1 MNALFYLNKYLLKYK
16 WHLFLGLLFIIASN
30 YFGVYMP
37 KIIDDAADE
46 LSKFISQG
54 NNSNNELWNLGI
66 QFVLLYM
73 GFSLLKGVFLFFTR
87 QTIIVMSRNIEYD
100 LKNEIFSKY
109 QQLNISFYKENR
121 TGDYTDCYKDCN

>member
-1 MNALFYLNKYLLKYK
+1 
-16 WHLFLGLLFIIASN
+16 
-30 YFGVYMP
+30 MP

-46 LSKFISQG
+46 LSKFITQG
-54 NNSNNELWNLGI
+54 NNSNNELWKLGI
-66 QFVLLYM
+66 QFALLYM
-73 GFSLLKGVFLFFTR
+73 GFSLLKGIFLFFTR

-121 TGDYTDCYKDCN
+121 TGDLMLQKSECI

>member
-46 LSKFISQG
+46 
-54 NNSNNELWNLGI
+54 
-66 QFVLLYM
+66 
-73 GFSLLKGVFLFFTR
+73 
-87 QTIIVMSRNIEYD
+87 
-100 LKNEIFSKY
+100 
-109 QQLNISFYKENR
+109 FYKAILR
-121 TGDYTDCYKDCN
+121 LVKDPTILNPSTIKFWEEA